1 MVRLANANHPAV
13 ASPRTGSLRWWLGPT
28 TAPAA
33 VVLIRIVVGGIFLS
47 EGVQKF
53 LFPAALGPGRFA
65 SQTPL
70 PAPALFAYL
79 DGGFEI
85 GCGVLLILGLLTRV
99 AAVPMIVNMLG
110 AEVFTKVPL
119 LLAHGVW
126 AYAHEARPELSQL
139 FGSVFLL
146 IVGAGRWSL
155 DYRLFTASPPRT
167 EPG

>member
-1 MVRLANANHPAV
+1 MSSAISEGSTAASPAV
-13 ASPRTGSLRWWLGPT
+13 GDRRWWLGAT
-28 TAPAA
+28 SAPAA
-33 VVLIRIVVGGIFLS
+33 VLLIRVVVGGIFLS

-53 LFPAALGPGRFA
+53 LYPATLGPGRFA
-65 SQTPL
+65 HDTPL

-85 GCGVLLILGLLTRV
+85 ACGVLLIIGLLTRP
-99 AAVPMIVNMLG
+99 ATIPMIVNMVG

-119 LLAHGVW
+119 AMTHGFW

-146 IVGAGRWSL
+146 IVGAGSWSL
-155 DYRLFTASPPRT
+155 DHRLTTRRAPRA
-167 EPG
+167 GSG